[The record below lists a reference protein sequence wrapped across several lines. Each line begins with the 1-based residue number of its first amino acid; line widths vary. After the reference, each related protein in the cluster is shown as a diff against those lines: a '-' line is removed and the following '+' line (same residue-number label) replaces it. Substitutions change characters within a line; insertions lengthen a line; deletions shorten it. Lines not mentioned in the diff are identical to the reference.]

1 MARRRPN
8 PIQWLWYAAGG
19 ALPDEYREWVLHDV
33 TSKHYLWRH
42 AARSTVLV
50 GPLAAVWLLLPGP
63 LVLRLMLC
71 LLAVLV
77 GYFYSFAYA
86 DENCEHRIAKHGY
99 PYGTARQIRAAARA
113 ETDAAMRERYNTLY
127 RGSAE

>member
-19 ALPDEYREWVLHDV
+19 ALPAEYREWVLHDV

-50 GPLAAVWLLLPGP
+50 APLAAVWLLLPGP

-99 PYGTARQIRAAARA
+99 EYGTARAIREAARA
-113 ETDAAMRERYNTLY
+113 ETDSEMRDRYNALY
-127 RGSAE
+127 RRGAE